1 MPRLTFERE
10 LASLRESLV
19 RMGTLVESQIEAAL
33 DALRR
38 RDGAAAEKVRAQDQY
53 LNDLFAQIREQVF
66 MVIAT
71 QQPVARDLRYLMG
84 LQYIAS
90 ELERMGDYAVR
101 IARMT
106 STLVA
111 LPDRPLRAEFGLMGD
126 LAIGQVHDIL
136 EAIID
141 QDVPRAREVASRDN
155 EVDRLWH
162 RVFEELVKEIGEGK
176 TDNDGALRAVTLLLV
191 AHNLE
196 RISDRVTNVAE
207 DIVFW
212 KPARWSSWM
221 TRPAGNGST
230 GRVLVV
236 EDDEGIREML
246 KYNLSSAGFSVNEA
260 SDGERPADR
269 ENFKARP
276 DPPRPDAARDERLRL
291 LPRAAKEQPRTDHH
305 DHGQGRRGRQDRR
318 PGAGR
323 RRLHHQTVF
332 DS

>member
-38 RDGAAAEKVRAQDQY
+38 RDGSAAEKVRTQDQY
-53 LNDLFAQIREQVF
+53 LNELFRQIREQVF
-66 MVIAT
+66 MVIST

-84 LQYIAS
+84 LQYIAT

-111 LPDRPLRAEFGLMGD
+111 LPDRPLRAEFGLMGE

-162 RVFEELVKEIGEGK
+162 RVFEDLVKEMGNG
-176 TDNDGALRAVTLLLV
+176 TDADGALRAVTLLLV

-207 DIVFW
+207 DIVFLE
-212 KPARWSSWM
+212 S
-221 TRPAGNGST
+221 GQ
-230 GRVLVV
+230 VV
-236 EDDEGIREML
+236 ELG
-246 KYNLSSAGFSVNEA
+246 
-260 SDGERPADR
+260 
-269 ENFKARP
+269 
-276 DPPRPDAARDERLRL
+276 
-291 LPRAAKEQPRTDHH
+291 
-305 DHGQGRRGRQDRR
+305 
-318 PGAGR
+318 
-323 RRLHHQTVF
+323 
-332 DS
+332 